1 MAATT
6 QHNTTQHNTVLSCKK
21 HSLLLSHYCSVT
33 VFCSNTSVQ
42 LTNYTTF
49 FLFFDCSVTE
59 NLPFPVSNLLFLPL
73 VTVFP
78 SHAIHY
84 CPSNRI
90 GNKEFMI
97 VFFMTYLIPILQIP
111 LSPQILNLFLVSSH
125 FILPTH
131 HFSFFFLPFATLI
144 DMCCV
149 CGGFDERCFIF
160 FISFFFPEAI

>member
-1 MAATT
+1 MR
-6 QHNTTQHNTVLSCKK
+6 LSMSPFSNQSLKVFK
-21 HSLLLSHYCSVT
+21 LFSFSYYFFLFLSPPLLLSF
-33 VFCSNTSVQ
+33 FCFRFPSLS
-42 LTNYTTF
+42 
-49 FLFFDCSVTE
+49 FL
-59 NLPFPVSNLLFLPL
+59 LVSIAISLVYPLLF
-73 VTVFP
+73 
-78 SHAIHY
+78 SH
-84 CPSNRI
+84 P
-90 GNKEFMI
+90 FMI